1 VTIPATVLAPSD
13 NVATLLAP
21 AEEGATVA
29 IDTRDGEMRVDAR
42 EAIALGHKIALADLA
57 PGDRI
62 VKYGEC
68 IGVATAPIV
77 RGAWVHVHNLR
88 SLRAQA
94 PTAP

>member
-1 VTIPATVLAPSD
+1 MTTPAVLLAASD
-13 NVATLLAP
+13 NVATLLGPVTA
-21 AEEGATVA
+21 G
-29 IDTRDGEMRVDAR
+29 GEVVVDAAHGEVR
-42 EAIALGHKIALADLA
+42 IRALEPIALGHKIALADVA

-68 IGVATAPIV
+68 IGQATAPIA

-94 PTAP
+94 ASSS